1 MSINSNMK
9 EYGYAL
15 LGQLDD
21 YGEPIIPTEPTGVIR
36 MAISLRNQM
45 TTDNILYSSAS
56 FIGLTKENITDKY
69 FIFNGKDTYK
79 VLYVNDYGRYKQAY
93 MERM

>member
-21 YGEPIIPTEPTGVIR
+21 YGEQIIPTEPTGVIR

-56 FIGLTKENITDKY
+56 FIGLTKENINDKY
-69 FIFNGKDTYK
+69 FIFNGNDTYK
-79 VLYVNDYGRYKQAY
+79 VLYVNEYGRYKQAY